1 MKGLQHVG
9 VVLATGLFLLVGSVL
24 PALAGQPAHP
34 PPPRPV
40 AVPCD
45 TGALIKAIN
54 EANAAGGAVLD
65 LAPGCTYTLTAPQ
78 PNTETG
84 LPPITAPITIHG
96 NAATITRSTAAGTP
110 DFRIFE
116 VLAAPARLN
125 LSRLTISNGFGVGD
139 QAPEDGHS
147 GGGILVR
154 EGGALAADGVAVTG
168 NAGFVAGIH
177 NYGTADLVNSV
188 VSGNNG
194 VQGGGIN
201 NADGT
206 LTVRRSAIRDN
217 TASGADIGIG
227 GGILNSDTGT
237 ATVADSLIRD
247 NNTQNAGGGV
257 WNAGTLHLRGTQ
269 ITNNTAAQLHG
280 APLTVEG
287 GGLLNIG
294 HATIE
299 RTSINRN
306 HAQHGPGA
314 TRAVAGGIA
323 NSAPET
329 GAAEVTLRDS
339 AVVANTSVEAPGG
352 ILNDSGPVTLTH
364 TAVTGNTPT
373 NCDGSPTPVP
383 GCVG

>member
-1 MKGLQHVG
+1 MKALKHVG
-9 VVLATGLFLLVGSVL
+9 VVLATGLLLLVGSAL
-24 PALAGQPAHP
+24 PALAEQAHP
-34 PPPRPV
+34 SPPRPV

-54 EANAAGGAVLD
+54 DANAAGGAVLD
-65 LAPGCTYTLTAPQ
+65 LAPGCTYTLTAPR

-84 LPPITAPITIHG
+84 LPPITAPVTIHG

-116 VLAAPARLN
+116 VLAAPAKLT
-125 LSRLTISNGFGVGD
+125 LTRLTISNGFGVGD

-154 EGGALAADGVAVTG
+154 EGGALAADGVGVTG
-168 NAGFVAGIH
+168 NSGFVAGIH

-188 VSGNNG
+188 LSGNNG

-201 NADGT
+201 NAGGT
-206 LTVRRSAIRDN
+206 LTVRKSAIRDN

-227 GGILNSDTGT
+227 GGILNSDAGT
-237 ATVADSLIRD
+237 ATVDDSLIRD
-247 NNTQNAGGGV
+247 NNTQNAGGGI
-257 WNAGTLHLRGTQ
+257 WNAGTLHIRGSQ

-294 HATIE
+294 HATID

-323 NSAPET
+323 NSAPEA
-329 GAAEVTLRDS
+329 GAAEVMLRDS
-339 AVVANTSVEAPGG
+339 TVVGNTSVEAPGG
-352 ILNDSGPVTLTH
+352 IFNDSGPVTLAH
-364 TAVTGNTPT
+364 TAVIGNTPT